1 MLLAL
6 LFFLCFRFCVL
17 RFDGAYSGSFP
28 LLRFVGVVVVVVLVF
43 RVFLCFGLWGCGI
56 VGRSGYIH
64 E

>member
-1 MLLAL
+1 M
-6 LFFLCFRFCVL
+6 